1 MRKNIFCF
9 GCSFTNGNH
18 FEQKDWRASYP
29 YQLSLLMP
37 DVDVYNLGVSGGN
50 NILND
55 MIIKKALEEYSV
67 DFSIVQF
74 TFPNRFYISSSD
86 SSEKIGIRHGV
97 KQLSDNYYLLSMD
110 YVAEYFKVFTPSNFK
125 GGVQKIR
132 QLYKLLPKRQI
143 EHINEAAY
151 LSTLYRLKDSH
162 HYTWS
167 WSKGTLGTNVVPDRL
182 KLEQFDDGTGH
193 LTQLGNQVLA
203 VYLKG
208 AIV

>member
-1 MRKNIFCF
+1 MRKNVFCF
-9 GCSFTNGNH
+9 GCSFTNGIH
-18 FEQKDWRASYP
+18 FAQKDWRASYP

-74 TFPNRFYISSSD
+74 TFPNRFYISLSD
-86 SSEKIGIRHGV
+86 SSEKIGIRYGV
-97 KQLSDNYYLLSMD
+97 KQLSDNYYLLSKE
-110 YVAEYFKVFTPSNFK
+110 YIAEYFNIFTPSYLKSN
-125 GGVQKIR
+125 VQRIK

-143 EHINEAAY
+143 AHINETAY
-151 LSTLYRLKDSH
+151 LSTLYRLKDLH

-167 WSKGTLGTNVVPDRL
+167 WNEDTLGTNVVPNSL
-182 KLEQFDDGTGH
+182 KLEKFDDGTGH
-193 LTQLGNQVLA
+193 LTQKGNRVLA
-203 VYLKG
+203 GYLKG
-208 AIV
+208 EIA